1 MAQRRMFNRDI
12 TGSDSFTDLPLAA
25 QALYLHLTME
35 ADDDGLISN
44 ARKITRSIGAQPT
57 DLQDLL
63 EAGFLLDLGDNILCV
78 KHWRMNNYIQKDRY
92 KPSVYAEKVA
102 LLYVKPNKAY
112 TLNPDEGTPAAAAQL
127 VENYGEEVVEN
138 SADGQ
143 RPFDQEQDRLEASP
157 EEISPQ
163 TLENSTFYKMDT
175 TCIQDVSKTD
185 TQVRIGKSKDRVR
198 DRQKGGSSKRAYGPH
213 ENVMLTDQEAA
224 MLEAQYKYPVAIL
237 HAVSNYLLSARDRPP
252 DKQNH
257 YALCL
262 KFAAENQAQLRIK
275 EA

>member
-1 MAQRRMFNRDI
+1 MAQRRMFCREI

-44 ARKITRSIGAQPT
+44 ARKITRSIGAQPS

-92 KPSVYAEKVA
+92 KPSVYAEKMA
-102 LLYVKPNKAY
+102 LLYVKANKAY
-112 TLNPDEGTPAAAAQL
+112 TLNPDEGTPAAAAQV
-127 VENYGEEVVEN
+127 VENSAEEVVEN
-138 SADGQ
+138 SADDS
-143 RPFDQEQDRLEASP
+143 RPFDQEQDELEDNQ
-157 EEISPQ
+157 EEKSPQ
-163 TLENSTFYKMDT
+163 TLENQQFSKMDT
-175 TCIQDVSKTD
+175 FCIQSVSKMD
-185 TQVRIGKSKDRVR
+185 TQVRLGKSKDRVR
-198 DRQKGGSSKRAYGPH
+198 VREKGSSIKRAYGPH

-224 MLEAQYKYPVAIL
+224 ELEAQYKYPVAIL

-252 DKQNH
+252 DKTNH
-257 YALCL
+257 FALCL
-262 KFAAENQAQLRIK
+262 KFATENQAQLRIK

>member
-25 QALYLHLTME
+25 QALYLHLTMD

-57 DLQDLL
+57 DLQTLL
-63 EAGFLLDLGDNILCV
+63 EAGFLLDLGDNIYCV

-92 KPSVYAEKVA
+92 KPSVYAEKMA

-112 TLNPDEGTPAAAAQL
+112 TLNPDEGTPAAKAQL
-127 VENYGEEVVEN
+127 VENPTEELVEN
-138 SADGQ
+138 SGSSK
-143 RPFDQEQDRLEASP
+143 RPFDQNQDKLEDSA
-157 EEISPQ
+157 EEKSPQ
-163 TLENSTFYKMDT
+163 TLENSTFNKTDT
-175 TCIQDVSKTD
+175 ECIQTVYKTD
-185 TQVRIGKSKDRVR
+185 TQYSIGKYSLDKSNLI
-198 DRQKGGSSKRAYGPH
+198 GSSNKHAYGPH
-213 ENVMLTDQEAA
+213 NNVLLTDQEAA
-224 MLEAQYKYPVAIL
+224 ELEHRFKWPAAIL
-237 HAVSNYLLSARDRPP
+237 HSVSNYLLSARDRPP

-257 YALCL
+257 FALCL
-262 KFAAENQAQLRIK
+262 KFAQDSSAPLRIK